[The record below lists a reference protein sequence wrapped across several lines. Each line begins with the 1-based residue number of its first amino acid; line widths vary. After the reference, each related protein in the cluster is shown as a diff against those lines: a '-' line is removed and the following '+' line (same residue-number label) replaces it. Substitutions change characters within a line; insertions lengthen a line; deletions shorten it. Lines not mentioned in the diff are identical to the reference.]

1 MRRDLFV
8 CLLLVTATVAVFW
21 QVKNHDFIDLDD
33 DMYVSANGYVRGGLS
48 RESIRWAFT
57 TSYGANWHPLT
68 WLSHMADG
76 QLFGLDAGRHHLTS
90 ALLHTANA
98 LLLFLV
104 LFQMTQ
110 ALWRSALV
118 AALFALHP
126 LHLESVAWI
135 AERKDVLSTF
145 FWMLT
150 LGSYLA
156 YVKRPWP
163 LLYLLTL
170 LTFACG
176 LMAKPMLV
184 TLPCVL
190 LLLDYWP
197 LGRLEVSRSS
207 AAPDG
212 YYQQQTTG
220 AGRRSTVVSL
230 LVEKIPFF
238 LLSGASSVI
247 TFLAQRQGGAIK
259 SMELFSFE
267 SRIANALV
275 SYVRYVG
282 KMIWPEHLAI
292 YYPHPGDALP
302 LWQPVAAA
310 LVIATITVF
319 ALRAARRHPYLVV
332 GWFWYFGTLVPV
344 IGLVQIGG
352 QAMADRYTYVPLIG
366 LFLMIAWGGAELAA
380 RSSFLR
386 KPLAVLAVLMVTA
399 LGLRSWWQLQFWRD
413 SITLFEHTLQV
424 TSGNSLIHNN
434 LGIALARQGR
444 VEEAIAHYREA
455 LTINPMNVNAS
466 INLGVALMGLGRLEE
481 AVDQYG
487 KLLELQPHHPGVHN
501 NLGNALV
508 LQGKLDEAAVE
519 FKRALEIKPDYFE
532 AYNNLG
538 VVLAQQGRLPEAA
551 SCFMEALRINPSYAQ
566 AQKNLELLSQ
576 QGGEMNTPPQSA
588 SKP

>member
-1 MRRDLFV
+1 MRRDLLV
-8 CLLLVTATVAVFW
+8 CLLLVAATVAVFW
-21 QVKNHDFIDLDD
+21 QVRHHDFIDFDD
-33 DMYVSANGYVRGGLS
+33 DRYVSANGYVRAGLS
-48 RESIRWAFT
+48 RESILWAFT
-57 TSYGANWHPLT
+57 TYYGANWHPLT

-76 QLFGLDAGRHHLTS
+76 EVFGLDAGRHHLTS
-90 ALLHTANA
+90 VLLHTANA

-104 LFQMTQ
+104 LLHMTR
-110 ALWRSALV
+110 AVWRSALV

-156 YVKRPWP
+156 YVRRPGP

-170 LTFACG
+170 FAFACG

-184 TLPCVL
+184 TLPFVL
-190 LLLDYWP
+190 FLLDYWP
-197 LGRLEVSRSS
+197 LGRLEVGRSS
-207 AAPDG
+207 APDG
-212 YYQQQTTG
+212 YYQQEAIG
-220 AGRRSTVVSL
+220 AGRRSTIVPL

-238 LLSGASSVI
+238 LLSAGSSVI
-247 TFLAQRQGGAIK
+247 TFLAQRQGGAMQSI
-259 SMELFSFE
+259 ETFGFE
-267 SRIANALV
+267 SRLANALV

-302 LWQPVAAA
+302 LWQPVAAG
-310 LVIATITVF
+310 LVLATISIV

-332 GWFWYFGTLVPV
+332 GWLWYLGTLVPV
-344 IGLVQIGG
+344 IGVVQIGG
-352 QAMADRYTYVPLIG
+352 QAMADRYAYVPLIG
-366 LFLMIAWGGAELAA
+366 LFFMIAWGGADVTA
-380 RSSFLR
+380 RWSFLR
-386 KPLAVLAVLMVTA
+386 KPLTVLAVLMVTA

-444 VEEAIAHYREA
+444 VEEAIAHYRDA
-455 LTINPMNVNAS
+455 LTIDPMNVKS
-466 INLGVALMGLGRLEE
+466 HINLGVALVDRGRLEE
-481 AVDQYG
+481 AIAQYWRA
-487 KLLELQPHHPGVHN
+487 LELQPDHPGVHN

-508 LQGKLDEAAVE
+508 LLGKLDEAAME
-519 FKRALEIKPDYFE
+519 FNRALEIKPDYYE
-532 AYNNLG
+532 ALNNLG
-538 VVLAQQGRLPEAA
+538 VVLAQQGRLSEAA
-551 SCFMEALRINPSYAQ
+551 SSFMEALRINPSYDQ
-566 AQKNLELLSQ
+566 ARKNLELLSQ
-576 QGGEMNTPPQSA
+576 QGGQMSTPCPPA
-588 SKP
+588 SEP